1 MDEIKLQLHNLKKR
15 FEELLLQLNLSE
27 KQTKKRELEAIAIKP
42 GFWDDR
48 EKAGKLTQEIAEI
61 EGEAKKVYELQKR
74 IEDGFAL
81 IELLEEDSSADKSQN
96 VEELNKEIKNIN
108 KEIDNLEITLYLS
121 NKYDRSD
128 VVLTIYAGQGGT
140 EACDWAEMLSRMYS
154 RYAEGKGWKV
164 EEIDK
169 VKGEEVG
176 IKSVTYEIF
185 GMFAYGY
192 LKHEMGTHRLV
203 RLSPYNANNLR
214 QTSFA
219 GVEVIPLIEEESE
232 IEIKD
237 DDLEFEAY
245 RSSGHGG
252 QNIQK
257 VSTAV
262 RIKHKPTGIIVTCQ
276 VERFQAQ
283 NRERA
288 MKMLKSKIMILEEEK
303 LAEKK
308 KELKGEHIQASWGNQ
323 IRSYVLHPYKMVK
336 DLRTQY
342 ESPRPEV
349 VLDGELDG
357 FIEASMKRKIVL

>member
-1 MDEIKLQLHNLKKR
+1 MDEIKIQLRNLKKR
-15 FEELLLQLNLSE
+15 LDDLLLQLNLAG
-27 KQTKKRELEAIAIKP
+27 KQTRKRELEALAIKP
-42 GFWDDR
+42 DFWSNR
-48 EKAGKLTQEIAEI
+48 EKAEKVTQEISEI
-61 EGEAKKVYELQKR
+61 EVEAKKVNELQKR
-74 IEDGFAL
+74 IEDGFAMM
-81 IELLEEDSSADKSQN
+81 ELLEEDTTHDKSHTI
-96 VEELNKEIKNIN
+96 EDLNKEISEIN
-108 KEIDNLEITLYLS
+108 KEIDNLEITLFLS
-121 NKYDRSD
+121 DKYDRSD

-140 EACDWAEMLSRMYS
+140 EACDWAEMISRMYT

-176 IKSVTYEIF
+176 IKSVTFEIF
-185 GMFAYGY
+185 GIFAYGY
-192 LKHEMGTHRLV
+192 LKHEVGTHRLV

-219 GVEVIPLIEEESE
+219 GVEVIPLIEEDSD
-232 IEIKD
+232 IEIKE

-276 VERFQAQ
+276 VERSQAQ

-288 MKMLKSKIMILEEEK
+288 MKMLRSKIIILEEEK

-349 VLDGELDG
+349 VLDGELDS
-357 FIEASMKRKIVL
+357 FIEAAMKKFRS